1 MIIDFA
7 GCWVIE
13 VVCKYFFADLEPKAM
28 VTRGRER
35 RELRRAEQE
44 RVRAAREAEQISEKK
59 EQ

>member
-13 VVCKYFFADLEPKAM
+13 VVCKHLFADLEPKTM

-35 RELRRAEQE
+35 REKRRAEQE
-44 RVRAAREAEQISEKK
+44 RLRIAMEAEQSSEKK